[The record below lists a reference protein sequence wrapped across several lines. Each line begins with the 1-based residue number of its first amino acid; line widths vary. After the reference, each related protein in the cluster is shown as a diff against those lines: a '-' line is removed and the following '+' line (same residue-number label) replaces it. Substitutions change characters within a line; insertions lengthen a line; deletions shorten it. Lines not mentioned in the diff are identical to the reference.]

1 MRYKGEDDIVSLCK
15 RESERDFVIAEVME
29 WEYIE

>member
-15 RESERDFVIAEVME
+15 REREKDFVIAEVME
-29 WEYIE
+29 YNI